1 MKQSFLVR
9 SVALALVAVAAA
21 CTMKKQE
28 EPEFA
33 GPSEFATSISISVT
47 PDVITQDG
55 ASQSVVTVSA
65 RGPNNE
71 VLTNVPLRAEILVNG
86 IASDFGTLSARNLV
100 TGADGRAT
108 LVYTAPNGTSGLT
121 VDQFTVV
128 DIGVTPIGS
137 NFGNTT
143 TRFASL
149 RLMPRGTVV
158 VPANLQPA
166 FTVSN
171 AAPGEGESVL
181 FDATTSTSP
190 NNNPIAQYLWDFGD
204 GASGSGPIVSHAFT
218 RSGTFTVT
226 LTLVDTLG
234 RTAQTAR
241 TVSVLASANPTANF
255 VSSPAA
261 PAPNTAV
268 TFNASA
274 STAASGRRIVSYAWD
289 FGDPNNR
296 TAAEGVQTTHVYT
309 APGTY
314 TVTLTVTDDRG
325 RVGTASRTVT
335 VL

>member
-9 SVALALVAVAAA
+9 SVALALAALTAA

-55 ASQSVVTVSA
+55 ASQSVVTVTA

-71 VLTNVPLRAEILVNG
+71 VLTNVPLRAEILVDG
-86 IASDFGTLSARNLV
+86 VATDFGTLSARNLV
-100 TGADGRAT
+100 TGPDGRAT
-108 LVYTAPNGTSGLT
+108 LVYTAPSGASGLS
-121 VDQFTVV
+121 VDAFTVV
-128 DIGVTPIGS
+128 DIGITPIGS
-137 NFGNTT
+137 NFGNTN

-149 RLMPRGTVV
+149 RLVPRGTIV
-158 VPANLQPA
+158 VPANLQPT

-171 AAPGEGESVL
+171 SAPGEGENVL
-181 FDATTSTSP
+181 FDASASTAP

-204 GASGSGPIVSHAFT
+204 GTTGSGRIISHAFT
-218 RSGTFTVT
+218 RSGTFSVT

-241 TVSVLASANPTANF
+241 TVTVIASANPTANF
-255 VSSPAA
+255 VSSPTS
-261 PAPNTAV
+261 PARNSAV

-274 STAASGRRIVSYAWD
+274 STAASGRRIVSYSWD
-289 FGDPNNR
+289 FGDPNDR
-296 TAAEGVQTTHVYT
+296 TAAEGVQASHVYT

-325 RVGTASRTVT
+325 RVGTSSRTVT